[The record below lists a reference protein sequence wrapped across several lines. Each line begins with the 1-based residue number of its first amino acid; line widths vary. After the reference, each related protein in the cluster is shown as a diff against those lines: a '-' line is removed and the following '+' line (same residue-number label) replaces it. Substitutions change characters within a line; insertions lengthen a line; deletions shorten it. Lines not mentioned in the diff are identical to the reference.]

1 MADFGLGLMYPMR
14 TFEISGM
21 FVTVLSSFKVND
33 MIMTISF
40 HKR

>member
-1 MADFGLGLMYPMR
+1 MR

-21 FVTVLSSFKVND
+21 FVTVLSSFKLNV

-40 HKR
+40 RMR